1 MRIKQAAAI
10 GLLALTPA
18 LTGCLKHTRSVLK
31 TRLPDIVLSASLD
44 HLLDQVNQRN
54 QAIQSLTASSIHITA
69 TTGGSRK
76 GEVTESIKGE
86 VTDYISFDG
95 YIIIGKPENISLI
108 LKVPYVGSD
117 ALHMV
122 SDGKTFKMLIPPENC
137 AIVGSDVVTNT
148 AQKGLYSLRPGVI
161 MDSLII
167 QGRQDDRVVAMNQD
181 SRTVPDPKTHKDV
194 IEEPD
199 YDIEFL
205 SQPDGQEEEHTL
217 RVIHIGRATLLPY
230 RQDIY
235 NAEGKVETQAFYS
248 NYRKFGDIMFPAKIE
263 IQRPLDE
270 LSLTITISKA
280 TFNQKL
286 PDDQFNLE
294 IPPTTAHI
302 TNMDDPASASITNPC
317 AVRAPLSTH

>member
-1 MRIKQAAAI
+1 
-10 GLLALTPA
+10 
-18 LTGCLKHTRSVLK
+18 
-31 TRLPDIVLSASLD
+31 
-44 HLLDQVNQRN
+44 
-54 QAIQSLTASSIHITA
+54 
-69 TTGGSRK
+69 
-76 GEVTESIKGE
+76 
-86 VTDYISFDG
+86 
-95 YIIIGKPENISLI
+95 
-108 LKVPYVGSD
+108 
-117 ALHMV
+117 
-122 SDGKTFKMLIPPENC
+122 
-137 AIVGSDVVTNT
+137 
-148 AQKGLYSLRPGVI
+148 
-161 MDSLII
+161 
-167 QGRQDDRVVAMNQD
+167 MNQD

>member
-1 MRIKQAAAI
+1 MRIRQAAAI

-18 LTGCLKHTRSVLK
+18 LTGCYRHTHSVLK

-44 HLLDQVNQRN
+44 TLLKQVDDRY
-54 QAIQSLTASSIHITA
+54 AAVQSMTASSVHIVA

-76 GEVTESIKGE
+76 GEVTE
-86 VTDYISFDG
+86 YISFSG
-95 YIIIGKPENISLI
+95 YIVIGKPENIDVI
-108 LKVPYVGSD
+108 LKLPYVFSD

-122 SDGKTFKMLIPPENC
+122 SDGKTFKMLMPPKDC
-137 AIVGSDVVTNT
+137 AIVGSDVVTNS
-148 AQKGLYSLRPGVI
+148 AQTGLYSLRPGVI
-161 MDSLII
+161 LDSLMI
-167 QGRQDDRVVAMNQD
+167 QGRQDDQVVAMNQD
-181 SRTVPDPKTHKDV
+181 SRTLPDPKTHKDV

-205 SQPDGQEEEHTL
+205 SRPDGQVENTL
-217 RVIHIGRATLLPY
+217 RVIHIGRSTLLPY

-235 NAEGKVETQAFYS
+235 NADGKVETQAFYS
-248 NYRKFGDIMFPAKIE
+248 NYQKFGDIMFPTKIE

-286 PDDQFNLE
+286 SEDQFNLE
-294 IPPTTAHI
+294 IPATTAHV
-302 TNMDDPASASITNPC
+302 TNMDDPASASLTNPC
-317 AVRAPLSTH
+317 AARAPQSPN

>member
-1 MRIKQAAAI
+1 MRIRQAVAI
-10 GLLALTPA
+10 ALLALTPA
-18 LTGCLKHTRSVLK
+18 LTGCFRHTHTVLK
-31 TRLPDIVLSASLD
+31 TRLPDVVLSSSLD

-54 QAIQSLTASSIHITA
+54 QAIQSMTAIDHIVA

-76 GEVTESIKGE
+76 GEVTE
-86 VTDYISFDG
+86 YISFSG
-95 YIIIGKPENISLI
+95 YIVIGKPENIDVI
-108 LKVPYVGSD
+108 LKLPYVGSD

-122 SDGKTFKMLIPPENC
+122 SDGKTFKMLMPPKDC
-137 AIVGSDVVTNT
+137 AIIGSDVVTNS
-148 AQKGLYSLRPGVI
+148 AQTGLYSLRPAVI
-161 MDSLII
+161 LDSLLIHGL
-167 QGRQDDRVVAMNQD
+167 QPGQVVAMNQD
-181 SRTVPDPKTHKDV
+181 SRTLPDPKTHKDV

-205 SQPDGQEEEHTL
+205 SQPDGQVAHTL

-248 NYRKFGDIMFPAKIE
+248 NYQKFGDIMFPTKIE

-270 LSLTITISKA
+270 LSLTITISRA
-280 TFNQKL
+280 TFNQGL
-286 PDDQFNLE
+286 PDDQFKLD

-302 TNMDDPASASITNPC
+302 TNMDDPANGAITDPC
-317 AVRAPLSTH
+317 AVHVPQSPH